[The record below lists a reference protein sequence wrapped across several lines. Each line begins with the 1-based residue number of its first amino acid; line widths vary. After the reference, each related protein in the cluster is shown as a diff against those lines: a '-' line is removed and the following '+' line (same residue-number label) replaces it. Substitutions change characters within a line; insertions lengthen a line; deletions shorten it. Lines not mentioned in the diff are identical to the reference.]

1 MFSVYRYHAVFTD
14 SAEPMLFA
22 EAHHRNHAIVEQV
35 IADLKGA
42 ALKHFLHHRSV
53 PLLRGGRTR

>member
-14 SAEPMLFA
+14 STEPMLLA
-22 EAHHRNHAIVEQV
+22 EAHHRDQAIVEQV

-42 ALKHFLHHRSV
+42 ALKHFLYHRSV
-53 PLLRGGRTR
+53 PMLRG